1 MFWSSLVALCRAAPA
16 VNSASIKKKQASLQ
30 IFSILCLQ
38 LMIYEHAHLKAQ
50 PQIKYFITPEIV
62 SRAERHS
69 NALLRR
75 AGRGRFTL
83 CAHAWVGR
91 ATSNAGAAPL
101 TRAVQRLGGP
111 TLLTI
116 AHIVPALYECRVLL
130 REVRGCHVLVDA
142 VERVLG
148 PVAANS
154 ARGEHGLDRRTQ
166 RRSHLLGMEPLPV
179 DTAEEGVRL
188 EQ

>member
-1 MFWSSLVALCRAAPA
+1 MHWSQTESSKWSCNCLSRRLGHPFKVLYNPRDSITRGEALKRTTAASGPGA
-16 VNSASIKKKQASLQ
+16 L
-30 IFSILCLQ
+30 
-38 LMIYEHAHLKAQ
+38 
-50 PQIKYFITPEIV
+50 
-62 SRAERHS
+62 HS
-69 NALLRR
+69 VCARLG
-75 AGRGRFTL
+75 GR
-83 CAHAWVGR
+83 R

-130 REVRGCHVLVDA
+130 REVRGCHVLVGA

>member
-16 VNSASIKKKQASLQ
+16 VNSASIKKT
-30 IFSILCLQ
+30 SIITNLVLCLQ
-38 LMIYEHAHLKAQ
+38 LMIYECT
-50 PQIKYFITPEIV
+50 PQGSTPDKVLYNPRDSITRGQRP
-62 SRAERHS
+62 S

-130 REVRGCHVLVDA
+130 REVRGCHVLVGA

-166 RRSHLLGMEPLPV
+166 RRGHLLGMEPLPV